1 MSLGELETFQG
12 SWGLLEENILVS
24 GIWEQGSWGLL
35 EENILVS
42 GIWEQGKHFR
52 ELGRKVIFLL
62 VSLEL
67 KPPWKVSL
75 QLSCTFAKS
84 CLLMTRLI
92 FLFVLCTRDNIFQ
105 SCRDG
110 TIT

>member
-1 MSLGELETFQG
+1 MQLGSRDICFQVFQG

-24 GIWEQGSWGLL
+24 GS
-35 EENILVS
+35 
-42 GIWEQGKHFR
+42 WEQGKHFR

-67 KPPWKVSL
+67 IPTWKVSL
-75 QLSCTFAKS
+75 QLSCTFSKS
-84 CLLMTRLI
+84 CLLI

-110 TIT
+110 TITFFNL